1 MARQEINIKA
11 KLGDSVKVHT
21 NLEPHVWIILE
32 DKVRLTLMKYE
43 RQFEMA
49 TDWWTPLS
57 ILVTILVAILTTKFD
72 DFLFVPKD
80 TMRAMFYMAAL
91 YFFYKTVEKG
101 YNAYNQKRISI
112 DKVINELRESSDLQ
126 KSDDSVNDTKPI
138 PDTDDLSPSEPS
150 AS

>member
-1 MARQEINIKA
+1 MARQEINVKA

-43 RQFEMA
+43 RQFEKT

-72 DFLFVPKD
+72 DFLFIPKD

-91 YFFYKTVEKG
+91 FFAYKVCENG
-101 YNAYNQKRISI
+101 YNAYKQKRISI
-112 DKVINELRESSDLQ
+112 DEVINELRESSDQQ
-126 KSDDSVNDTKPI
+126 KSDDSDNETK
-138 PDTDDLSPSEPS
+138 
-150 AS
+150 